1 MSTDRVEL
9 ETAHY
14 ERAADGVVVLTM
26 NRPDHANGVVPELAR
41 DMLQALTDLE
51 RDRTIRVVVLTGAG
65 RQFSAGAD
73 LVGMK
78 RHLEER
84 LQVENEP
91 YNARSIF
98 PVTLKLATCRM
109 PIIAAVNGGATAGGF
124 DLALACDIRIASSR
138 AKFGET
144 YVKIGMVP
152 GNGGTYFL
160 PRLIGPGLA
169 AEMAF
174 TGDLVDAAQAK
185 EMGLVNRVVEP
196 DELIPASVALASNI
210 AAKPWRALEATK
222 QALRQ
227 SWHMDLP
234 TTFNTSFWAV
244 TALTYT
250 ADVREGVDAFL
261 EKRQPEFGRNEPE
274 RLHGDVW

>member
-1 MSTDRVEL
+1 MSSERCEL
-9 ETAHY
+9 ETAFY
-14 ERAADGVVVLTM
+14 ERVHDGVVLVTM
-26 NRPDHANGVVPELAR
+26 NRPDHANGVVPELGR
-41 DMLQALTDLE
+41 DLLEALTRIE

-73 LVGMK
+73 LNGMK
-78 RHLEER
+78 RYLEER

-98 PVTLKLATCRM
+98 PVTLKIATCRM

-124 DLALACDIRIASSR
+124 DLALACDLRVASSR

-160 PRLIGPGLA
+160 PRLVGPGLA
-169 AEMAF
+169 AELAL
-174 TGDLVDAAQAK
+174 TGDVIDAARALDI
-185 EMGLVNRVVEP
+185 GLVNRVVEP
-196 DELIPASVALASNI
+196 EQLIPEAVALASNI

-234 TTFNTSFWAV
+234 TVLNTGFWAV
-244 TALTYT
+244 AALTYT
-250 ADVREGVDAFL
+250 ADVHEGVDAFL
-261 EKRQPEFGRNEPE
+261 EKRPAEFGKNEPQ
-274 RLHGDVW
+274 RLHGDV

>member
-1 MSTDRVEL
+1 MSDRVEL
-9 ETAHY
+9 EAAIY
-14 ERAADGVVVLTM
+14 ERVADGVVVLTM
-26 NRPDHANGVVPELAR
+26 NRPDNANGVVPELAR
-41 DMLQALTDLE
+41 DMLDALTALE
-51 RDRTIRVVVLTGAG
+51 RDRTVRCVVLTGAG
-65 RQFSAGAD
+65 KQFSAGAD
-73 LVGMK
+73 LGGMK
-78 RHLEER
+78 QHLEER
-84 LQVENEP
+84 LHIENEP

-98 PVTLKLATCRM
+98 PVTLKIATCRM
-109 PIIAAVNGGATAGGF
+109 PVIAAVNGGATAGGF
-124 DLALACDIRIASSR
+124 DLALACDIRLASSR

-160 PRLIGPGLA
+160 PRLVGPGLA
-169 AEMAF
+169 AELAL
-174 TGDLVDAAQAK
+174 TGDLVDAARAL
-185 EMGLVNRVVEP
+185 EIGLVNRVVEP
-196 DELIPASVALASNI
+196 EELLPESIALASNI

-244 TALTYT
+244 AALTYT

-261 EKRQPEFGRNEPE
+261 EKRPAEFGKHEPD

>member
-1 MSTDRVEL
+1 MSSERCEL
-9 ETAHY
+9 ETAFY
-14 ERAADGVVVLTM
+14 ERVHDGVVLVTM
-26 NRPDHANGVVPELAR
+26 NRPDHANGVVPELGR
-41 DMLQALTDLE
+41 DLLEALTRIE

-73 LVGMK
+73 LNGMK
-78 RHLEER
+78 RYLEER
-84 LQVENEP
+84 LQIENEP

-98 PVTLKLATCRM
+98 PVTLKIATCRM

-124 DLALACDIRIASSR
+124 DLALACDLRVASSR

-160 PRLIGPGLA
+160 PRLVGPGLA
-169 AEMAF
+169 AELAL
-174 TGDLVDAAQAK
+174 TGDVIDAARALDI
-185 EMGLVNRVVEP
+185 GLVNRVVEP
-196 DELIPASVALASNI
+196 EQLIPEAVALASNI
-210 AAKPWRALEATK
+210 AAKPWRTLEATK

-234 TTFNTSFWAV
+234 TVLNTGFWAV
-244 TALTYT
+244 AALTYT
-250 ADVREGVDAFL
+250 ADVHEGVDAFL
-261 EKRQPEFGRNEPE
+261 EKRLAEFGKNEPQ
-274 RLHGDVW
+274 RLHGDV